1 MTIVPYSVNHKEA
14 WDEFVRQSKNGTFLL
29 QRNFM
34 DYHADRFTD
43 CSLLVYDGGTVDSDG
58 HEQCCGLEGL
68 RAVFPANW
76 VEQERCVYSHQGLTY
91 GGRINSSATTQA
103 EVMACMQHIA
113 RYCIDMLGAERMVY
127 KPIPYI
133 YSTCPS
139 EEDLYAI
146 FRLGARLVAR
156 SVSSVVALASPLKM
170 RTLRVRQAKKALEH
184 DFYIDRLMEGDRA
197 GLHEFRQL
205 LTATL
210 QRRHG
215 VRPGH
220 SESEMRL
227 LMDRF
232 PKEFKVFLVKHEQ
245 TVVAGCLVF
254 VCGRVAH
261 VQYIAAGDE
270 GREKGALDMLFRHLI
285 QDRFKS
291 LDFLDFGI
299 STEQGGQFLNEG
311 LIFQKEGFGGR
322 AVSYDCYELA
332 LDKDQV
338 DALDGKGGYLD
349 GNRIKFLYLKSVN
362 DSFEPHLSNAIAD
375 VVRSGWY
382 LQGRAVRAFEEQFAR
397 FIGSKHCIGTG
408 NGLDALSIIL
418 RAYRHLEGW
427 AEGDEVIVPANTFI
441 ASLLAITEAGLT
453 PVPAEPSATDYLM
466 DVKKLPA
473 LITSRTRAIIPVH
486 LYGRVCDMRAINQI
500 AREHGLRVVEDA
512 AQAHGALLQG
522 QRAGHLGDAAAFS
535 FYPAKNL
542 GCLGDGGGITTDDDE
557 LARLCRMIGN
567 YGSSEKYVHE
577 LKGINS
583 RLDEIQAAVLSV
595 KLPRLDKD
603 NAHRRMLAR
612 LYTEELDN
620 PLVTKP
626 RMPRNPEENVW
637 YVYPVR
643 CAVRDQLK
651 EYLRRHGVDTQVHY
665 PIPPHKQG
673 AYPELGHLQLPVS
686 ERLHREMLSLPIS
699 PTLGEGHIRRVIQL
713 INEFN
718 IPE

>member
-14 WDEFVRQSKNGTFLL
+14 WDAFVRQSKNGTFLL

-43 CSLLVYDGGTVDSDG
+43 CSLLVYDGGIVDSDG

-68 RAVFPANW
+68 KAVFPANW
-76 VEQERCVYSHQGLTY
+76 VEAERCVYSHQGLTY
-91 GGRINSSATTQA
+91 GGLIYSTTVTQT
-103 EVMACMQHIA
+103 EVMTCMQLIA

-139 EEDLYAI
+139 QEDLYAI
-146 FRLGARLVAR
+146 FRLGARLVGR

-184 DFYIDRLMEGDRA
+184 NLYIDRLMEGDVA
-197 GLHEFRQL
+197 GLHEYWQL
-205 LTATL
+205 LTDTL

-215 VRPGH
+215 ARPVH
-220 SESEMRL
+220 TESEIKL

-232 PKEFKVFLVKHEQ
+232 PKEIKVFLVKREQ
-245 TVVAGCLVF
+245 IVVAGCLVF

-261 VQYIAAGDE
+261 TQYIAAGDE

-285 QDRFKS
+285 QDRFRS
-291 LDFLDFGI
+291 LDFLDFGTSMEPGSSI
-299 STEQGGQFLNEG
+299 LNEG
-311 LIFQKEGFGGR
+311 LLFQKEGFGGR
-322 AVSYDCYELA
+322 AVCYDSYELV
-332 LDKDQV
+332 LDKDVV
-338 DALDGKGGYLD
+338 DSLDGKGGYLD
-349 GNRIKFLYLKSVN
+349 DNRIKFLYLKSIN
-362 DSFEPHLSNAIAD
+362 DSFEPHLTNAIAD

-397 FIGSKHCIGTG
+397 FIGAKHCIGTG

-441 ASLLAITEAGLT
+441 AALLAITEAGLT
-453 PVPAEPSATDYLM
+453 PVLAEPSPIDYLP

-473 LITSRTRAIIPVH
+473 LITPRTRAIMPVH
-486 LYGRVCDMRAINQI
+486 LYGRVCDMRSINQI
-500 AREHGLRVVEDA
+500 AREHGLRIIEDA
-512 AQAHGALLQG
+512 AQAHGAMLQG

-542 GCLGDGGGITTDDDE
+542 GCLGDGGAITTDDDR
-557 LARLCRMIGN
+557 LANLCRMIGN

-583 RLDEIQAAVLSV
+583 RLDEVQAAVLSV
-595 KLPRLDKD
+595 KLPRLDED
-603 NAHRRMLAR
+603 NAHRRMLAEI
-612 LYTEELDN
+612 YTKEMDN

-626 RMPRNPEENVW
+626 RMPRNAE
-637 YVYPVR
+637 
-643 CAVRDQLK
+643 
-651 EYLRRHGVDTQVHY
+651 
-665 PIPPHKQG
+665 
-673 AYPELGHLQLPVS
+673 
-686 ERLHREMLSLPIS
+686 
-699 PTLGEGHIRRVIQL
+699 
-713 INEFN
+713 
-718 IPE
+718 

>member
-14 WDEFVRQSKNGTFLL
+14 WDTFVRQSKNGTFLL

-43 CSLLVYDGGTVDSDG
+43 CSLLVYDGGIVDSDG

-68 RAVFPANW
+68 KAVFPANW
-76 VEQERCVYSHQGLTY
+76 VEEERCVYSHQGLTY
-91 GGRINSSATTQA
+91 GGLVITSATTQA
-103 EVMACMQHIA
+103 EVMTCMQLIA
-113 RYCIDMLGAERMVY
+113 RYCIDMLRAERMVY

-156 SVSSVVALASPLKM
+156 SVSSVVALDSPLKM
-170 RTLRVRQAKKALEH
+170 RSLRVRQAKKALEH
-184 DFYIDRLMEGDRA
+184 NLYIDRLMEGDGA
-197 GLHEFRQL
+197 GLHDFWSL
-205 LTATL
+205 LTDTL

-215 VRPGH
+215 VRPVH
-220 SESEMRL
+220 SESEIRL
-227 LMDRF
+227 LMERF
-232 PKEFKVFLVKHEQ
+232 PKEIKVFTVKREQ

-261 VQYIAAGDE
+261 IQYIAAGDE

-285 QDRFKS
+285 IDRYKS

-299 STEQGGQFLNEG
+299 STEQGGRILNEG

-322 AVSYDCYELA
+322 AVCYDCYEMA
-332 LDKDQV
+332 LDKDLV

-349 GNRIKFLYLKSVN
+349 DNRIKFLYLKSVN

-382 LQGRAVRAFEEQFAR
+382 LQGRAVRAFEEQFAH
-397 FIGSKHCIGTG
+397 FIGAKHCVGVG

-427 AEGDEVIVPANTFI
+427 QQGDEVIVPANTFI
-441 ASLLAITEAGLT
+441 ATLLAITEAGLT
-453 PVPAEPSATDYLM
+453 PVLAEPSGTDYLI

-473 LITSRTRAIIPVH
+473 LVTDRTRAILPVH
-486 LYGRVCDMRAINQI
+486 LYGRVCDMASVNLL
-500 AREHGLRVVEDA
+500 AKEHGLRVIEDA
-512 AQAHGALLQG
+512 AQAHGAMLQG
-522 QRAGHLGDAAAFS
+522 KRAGHLADAAAFS

-542 GCLGDGGGITTDDDE
+542 GCLGDGGGITTDNDE

-583 RLDEIQAAVLSV
+583 RLDEVQAAVLSV
-595 KLPRLDKD
+595 KLPRLDDD

-620 PLVTKP
+620 PLITKP
-626 RMPRNPEENVW
+626 RMPRNDEENVW

-651 EYLRRHGVDTQVHY
+651 EYLRRHGVDTQIHY
-665 PIPPHKQG
+665 PTPPHKQG
-673 AYPELGHLQLPVS
+673 AYPELGHLQLPVA
-686 ERLHREMLSLPIS
+686 ERLHREILSLPIS

-718 IPE
+718 VTE